1 MAQATQDLVIRMKTD
16 SKNFNDG
23 IDKAKGKI
31 KDFKR
36 EGEGAGTQIAASFG
50 KIAGIVAA
58 AVGAFKTF
66 EGVIRS
72 TEQGVDAL
80 DGAMYSLKSATNSF
94 LQSLSTGTLANFT
107 TELGDVVKM
116 AREAYDAIDALGTMQ
131 MWGKARINQLN
142 SMISEQ
148 RVISMS
154 KNSTQAEKDEANRLI
169 GMYVEQM
176 KDITAGIMGQA
187 QTATK
192 AKLREMAGVGE
203 EWISDAELEGLV
215 WAFEHGELKGMADEL
230 YNSYATETHAKGWT
244 MGGGGMAKMPTSYD
258 ITNVT
263 WSAQDVEHRW
273 RAMNNLLTK
282 DEKIW
287 QQYYD
292 LIDQESTQRSAMA
305 ATQLKANKTTER
317 ENGGSGG
324 SGGRAVGVGGGMT
337 LEQQIEYLHK
347 GIQNEILNDD
357 RIKDSLVIEIEI
369 QDEEI
374 EEPETEELEKRVA
387 AERKAWQDRINNM
400 NVYASALGNVTNMFY
415 NLASIATDDSPWKK
429 FMNILGGVTSNI
441 MGLIQ
446 TYTSL
451 VAVESVARAIESGE
465 GIPFPYNLIAIAAAG
480 AAITGII
487 ASIVSQA
494 KSQKFAQ
501 GGIVGG
507 NDYHD
512 GIHANLST
520 GEMVLNKN
528 QQARLWN
535 MIISGGDNNE
545 KKEITFK
552 IQGSDLVSV
561 IDNYNKIISY

>member
-1 MAQATQDLVIRMKTD
+1 M
-16 SKNFNDG
+16 
-23 IDKAKGKI
+23 
-31 KDFKR
+31 
-36 EGEGAGTQIAASFG
+36 
-50 KIAGIVAA
+50 
-58 AVGAFKTF
+58 TF
-66 EGVIRS
+66 E
-72 TEQGVDAL
+72 Q
-80 DGAMYSLKSATNSF
+80 
-94 LQSLSTGTLANFT
+94 
-107 TELGDVVKM
+107 EL
-116 AREAYDAIDALGTMQ
+116 
-131 MWGKARINQLN
+131 
-142 SMISEQ
+142 
-148 RVISMS
+148 
-154 KNSTQAEKDEANRLI
+154 
-169 GMYVEQM
+169 
-176 KDITAGIMGQA
+176 
-187 QTATK
+187 
-192 AKLREMAGVGE
+192 
-203 EWISDAELEGLV
+203 
-215 WAFEHGELKGMADEL
+215 
-230 YNSYATETHAKGWT
+230 
-244 MGGGGMAKMPTSYD
+244 
-258 ITNVT
+258 
-263 WSAQDVEHRW
+263 
-273 RAMNNLLTK
+273 
-282 DEKIW
+282 
-287 QQYYD
+287 
-292 LIDQESTQRSAMA
+292 
-305 ATQLKANKTTER
+305 
-317 ENGGSGG
+317 
-324 SGGRAVGVGGGMT
+324 
-337 LEQQIEYLHK
+337 EYLHK